1 MKTIN
6 PKSQTTRIGAIIIVT
21 ASILL
26 ASTSATAL
34 SISAEFNL
42 ANSVFANPVTL
53 NNANEITVDLTPGDV
68 IALNVVLSNP
78 TADLITAIF
87 ASLVVDKTEL
97 TFLGGAYSNVL
108 TEATC
113 TGFMCSPATLA
124 PSIPSPIQKI
134 NDPNSLGTG
143 TLEWFQAVA
152 HTNVTGA
159 AGTGPDSA
167 VLLAFQY
174 AGLGSESVF
183 IEAATTAGDASASL
197 SRPIEF
203 TSALINVPEPG
214 TAMLFGLGLLALNR
228 TRRA

>member
-87 ASLVVDKTEL
+87 ASLVVDETEL

-108 TEATC
+108 TEAT
-113 TGFMCSPATLA
+113 
-124 PSIPSPIQKI
+124 
-134 NDPNSLGTG
+134 
-143 TLEWFQAVA
+143 
-152 HTNVTGA
+152 
-159 AGTGPDSA
+159 
-167 VLLAFQY
+167 
-174 AGLGSESVF
+174 
-183 IEAATTAGDASASL
+183 
-197 SRPIEF
+197 
-203 TSALINVPEPG
+203 
-214 TAMLFGLGLLALNR
+214 
-228 TRRA
+228 